1 MLEKIKEEYNPN
13 SQGIHF
19 CKDQNVRT
27 YQNIFRYFFLVSTY
41 LFIFREK
48 ISTYLGTIITRFYYF
63 LGFEVGYDWFY
74 FQFIIGPARLVWFL
88 KLVAVNCY

>member
-13 SQGIHF
+13 SQGIHLRI
-19 CKDQNVRT
+19 KMLELIKT
-27 YQNIFRYFFLVSTY
+27 YLGTFFLVSTY

-63 LGFEVGYDWFY
+63 WGFEVGYD
-74 FQFIIGPARLVWFL
+74 
-88 KLVAVNCY
+88 